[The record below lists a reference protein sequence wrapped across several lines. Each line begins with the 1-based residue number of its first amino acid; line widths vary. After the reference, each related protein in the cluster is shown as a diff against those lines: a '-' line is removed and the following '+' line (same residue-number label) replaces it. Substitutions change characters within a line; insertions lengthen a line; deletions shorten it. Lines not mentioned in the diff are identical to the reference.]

1 MGTRVGTRGENGIKM
16 WNLSA
21 VFGNSFPLSI
31 NEKCPKC
38 VKNKHLG
45 HFTMAEK
52 EGFDPLKNVKI
63 DVDTCSI
70 FSRVHFV

>member
-52 EGFDPLKNVKI
+52 EGFEELDFLLKSTYLLSKLSGV
-63 DVDTCSI
+63 
-70 FSRVHFV
+70 